1 MKSALS
7 QRLHLLALQVAAAQ
21 CHQEL
26 KRLRNLQYESDFND
40 ENKEAVFYKERADRI
55 QELINQGVEYIPNF

>member
-1 MKSALS
+1 MTDN
-7 QRLHLLALQVAAAQ
+7 RLKD

-40 ENKEAVFYKERADRI
+40 ETKEASFYKERADRI
-55 QELINQGVEYIPNF
+55 QELIKQGVEHIPNF

>member
-1 MKSALS
+1 MTNN
-7 QRLHLLALQVAAAQ
+7 RLKD